1 MVVII
6 GVTSEFITYEDQ
18 RITKMRTQRT
28 AKSKHAILTVR
39 TVSTDNAKTS
49 ASLQL
54 KKVSLSMRR

>member
-1 MVVII
+1 
-6 GVTSEFITYEDQ
+6 
-18 RITKMRTQRT
+18 MRTQRT

-39 TVSTDNAKTS
+39 TVSTVNAKTS